1 MQVLCLDEN
10 GNVVKKDMGAVGSEY
25 SSSHPVL
32 AAAERIE
39 DECKGW
45 LGYKGMVGTGDTEK
59 DATYQALSY
68 QEFTHMLVA
77 IDDFFT
83 RLIKHNVMTPREK
96 AEIKKAMQLV
106 HQNYQEMVVPEMP
119 APASANGPVPRGMT
133 QPVAPAYK

>member
-1 MQVLCLDEN
+1 MKVLCLDEN
-10 GNVVKKDMGAVGSEY
+10 GNVTTKESGAVSSEY
-25 SSSHPVL
+25 ASSHPVL

-45 LGYKGMVGTGDTEK
+45 LGYKGMGSTGDTEK
-59 DATYQALSY
+59 DATYQALSF

-83 RLIKHNVMTPREK
+83 RLIKQNVMTNREK
-96 AEIKKAMQLV
+96 AEIKKAMKLIN
-106 HQNYQEMVVPEMP
+106 QNYQDLAVPENV
-119 APASANGPVPRGMT
+119 ATASNGQVPRNMT